1 MQLEFYVDLE
11 ADSVLLAKVASLTPD
26 NPFYTEAY
34 VEAMRALGSQ
44 VVVLC
49 LRQNGELLSACP
61 ALVRSGRLSK
71 TLEITSLPV
80 LSDPAVFWEGLR
92 EFCRKSRVTILE
104 VNSYA
109 STVAQ
114 IDAFE
119 YETGR
124 TERVEYVIDL
134 QSSDLWK
141 QTRKGHR
148 YNITRGRKAGL
159 QVRRTTDSSA
169 CLEHINMMSASL
181 ERRRTQGES
190 VLDDLP
196 LATSRALLEHEAGEL
211 FQAVCEG
218 QVLASALILK
228 AAKGAYYQT
237 AGTCEAG
244 RECGASTFLVFEIA
258 KALQDQGYQSFNL
271 GGTEVGNRGLQDFKT
286 GFGAAPVPLA
296 AANFFLGGSLQKKI
310 FTMLRLLRDDRR
322 GLLRHLRGRLERY
335 VVYSTDPN
343 TIKPYDV
350 EGAVLKKLSD
360 EELASLPTD
369 QDFLKEQVERLDKL
383 GFNGA
388 YGVYYKDQL
397 ANISWLITSEH
408 DRMINPRNV
417 KLKQG
422 EAEITHCVT
431 LPEFR
436 GLGLYPFAIRSL
448 CEVAAGMGAKR
459 VFMITNVNNLAS
471 QRGMQKAGLSLRG
484 KITRLVFSY
493 LPGEAALTYRGHRWF
508 TNRDKNCAV

>member
-1 MQLEFYVDLE
+1 MQPEFYVDLE
-11 ADSVLLAKVASLTPD
+11 ADSALLAKVASLTPD

-34 VEAMRALGSQ
+34 VETMRALGSQ

-49 LRQNGELLSACP
+49 LWQNDELLSACP

-71 TLEITSLPV
+71 TLEITSLPA

-92 EFCRKSRVTILE
+92 EFCRKSGVTILE
-104 VNSYA
+104 VNTYA

-114 IDAFE
+114 IHNFE

-124 TERVEYVIDL
+124 IERVEYVIDL

-159 QVRRTTDSSA
+159 QVRRTIDSSA
-169 CLEHINMMSASL
+169 CLEHINMMGASL
-181 ERRRTQGES
+181 ERRRAHGES
-190 VLDDLP
+190 VLEDLP
-196 LATSRALLEHEAGEL
+196 LATSRALLEHKAGEL
-211 FQAVCEG
+211 FQAVRDG

-296 AANFFLGGSLQKKI
+296 AANFFLGGSVKKKL
-310 FTMLRLLRDDRR
+310 FTTLRLLRHDRR
-322 GLLRHLRGRLERY
+322 GLLRHLLGRVERY
-335 VVYSTDPN
+335 VVYSTDPRA
-343 TIKPYDV
+343 IQASDI

-360 EELASLPTD
+360 EELASLPVD
-369 QDFLKEQVERLDKL
+369 QDFLKEQVERLSRL
-383 GFNGA
+383 GFNDA

-397 ANISWLITSEH
+397 AHISWLITSEH
-408 DRMINPRNV
+408 DRVIKPRNV
-417 KLKQG
+417 KLKAG
-422 EAEITHCVT
+422 EAEITNCVT

-436 GLGLYPFAIRSL
+436 GLGLYAFAIRSL
-448 CEVAAGMGAKR
+448 CEVAAGAGAKR

-471 QRGMQKAGLSLRG
+471 QRGMQKAGLSSHG
-484 KITRLVFSY
+484 KILRVAFSY
-493 LPGEAALTYRGHRWF
+493 LPNEAGFTYRGHRWG
-508 TNRDKNCAV
+508 TRANNIS